1 MTITRRRAD
10 TRRGLA
16 AAAALVLLGGPASAL
31 DLPLPGSA
39 EQTFRTVQDPGVY
52 ALPTG
57 PWAEDALPTRRVEGR
72 VEVESWRVANSG
84 LTTFQLLKPLR
95 DALVAEGFEIVLD
108 CAALV
113 CGGFD
118 FRFATLVV
126 PAPEMFV
133 SLDNFQFL
141 SATGP
146 EGGAVSVLA
155 SRGASDGYVQ
165 VIRAGQGVQA
175 EITRDAPAPVQT
187 PGPAADPGD
196 IPAALER
203 DGHVTLSD
211 LVFRSGS
218 TDLGG
223 DDIASLD
230 ALAQY
235 LADNPTRRILFVG
248 HTDATGSLEA
258 NQGVSLRRAQAA
270 VAYLRNR
277 HDTDATQIGAEGAGY
292 LAPVASNLTP
302 EGREA
307 NRRVEAV
314 LISTE

>member
-1 MTITRRRAD
+1 MNITRRRAD
-10 TRRGLA
+10 TRRRLAGLA
-16 AAAALVLLGGPASAL
+16 VLVLLCGPARAL
-31 DLPLPGSA
+31 DLPLPGSS
-39 EQTFRTVQDPGVY
+39 EQTFDTVQDPGVY

-57 PWAEDALPTRRVEGR
+57 PWADDALPTRRIEGR
-72 VEVESWRVANSG
+72 IEVSSWRVPKSG
-84 LTTFQLLKPLR
+84 LTSFQLLKPLR

-108 CAALV
+108 CAAAV

-133 SLDNFQFL
+133 SLDDFRFV
-141 SATGP
+141 SAVGP
-146 EGGAVSVLA
+146 EGGAVSVLT
-155 SRGASDGYVQ
+155 SRGPSDGYVQ
-165 VIRAGQGVQA
+165 VIRAGQDVQA
-175 EITRDAPAPVQT
+175 EITRDAPALART
-187 PGPAADPGD
+187 SGAAIDPGD

-235 LADNPTRRILFVG
+235 LSDNPTRRILFVG

-258 NQGVSLRRAQAA
+258 NRGVSLRRAQAA
-270 VAYLRNR
+270 VAYLRSR
-277 HDTDATQIGAEGAGY
+277 HDTDAGRIGAEGAGY
-292 LAPVASNLTP
+292 LAPVASNLTA